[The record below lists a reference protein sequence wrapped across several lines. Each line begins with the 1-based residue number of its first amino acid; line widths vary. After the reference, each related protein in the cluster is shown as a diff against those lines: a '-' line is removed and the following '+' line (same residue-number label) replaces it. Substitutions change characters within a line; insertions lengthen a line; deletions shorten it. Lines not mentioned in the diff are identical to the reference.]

1 MSSSEG
7 SKIIYTAP
15 NGLQGVFSSLFHKLN
30 ENAFATVEELV
41 PFFYNLPVHKE
52 GIFMATNEELAEL
65 LFPDVT
71 ETIEDLEARY
81 PARNLPEGAQVTR
94 FAPSPTGF
102 LHTGSLFT
110 SLISYTVAKSTGG
123 VYYIRLEDTDT
134 KRTVEGSGE
143 LLIAQLNEFGI
154 VPDEGHFVDG
164 DHGDYGPYKQ
174 SERRSIY
181 CTVIKELIRIGRA
194 YPDFCTP
201 EDLDRIRKAQEA
213 AKVLP
218 GYYGIYAR
226 DRNLS
231 VEERIEKIKAG
242 IPWVIRFKSNGDHE
256 KKTKFT
262 DAIRGEIELQDNDTD
277 VVILKSDGLPT
288 YHFAHVC
295 DDHFMRTTLIT
306 RGEEWIPSTPIH
318 LDMFRALGWKAPKY
332 AHVPNIM
339 KLDYGNKRKLS
350 KRKDP
355 EAAVSYFLE
364 QGYAPEAL
372 KVYLMSIANSNFEEW
387 TIAHKSFDLSAFP
400 FSIKKLSLD
409 GALFDQDKLNYFAK
423 EMMAREPLEKEFDA
437 VLAWAKSFDS
447 EFAKRIEGDPVYF
460 KKILNIEKD
469 RKNPRKDYAK
479 YSDIY
484 PLVKFFYADE
494 YAEIIK
500 SPLPFQDKFD
510 RALLANLLREAA
522 VSMPYEVDE
531 PTWFAAI
538 KEIGVKF
545 GFAASNKDYKNNPES
560 FVGSLSDVAEIIRV
574 ALVGSTQSPNLHEII
589 EILGKDECIRR
600 MNLVAETL

>member
-1 MSSSEG
+1 
-7 SKIIYTAP
+7 
-15 NGLQGVFSSLFHKLN
+15 
-30 ENAFATVEELV
+30 
-41 PFFYNLPVHKE
+41 
-52 GIFMATNEELAEL
+52 MATNEELANL

-81 PARNLPEGAQVTR
+81 PSRNLPEGAQVTR

-110 SLISYTVAKSTGG
+110 SLISYTVARSSGG
-123 VYYIRLEDTDT
+123 VYYVRLEDTDT
-134 KRTVEGSGE
+134 KRTIEGSGD
-143 LLIAQLNEFGI
+143 LLISQLREFGI
-154 VPDEGHFVDG
+154 EPNEGYFPEG
-164 DHGDYGPYKQ
+164 DKGDYGPYKQ

-181 CTVIKELIRIGRA
+181 RTVIKELIRRGRA

-218 GYYGIYAR
+218 GYYGVYAR

-231 VEERIEKIKAG
+231 VEERIEKINAG
-242 IPWVIRFKSNGDHE
+242 VPWVIRFKSNGDHE
-256 KKTKFT
+256 KKTKFV

-295 DDHFMRTTLIT
+295 DDHFMRTTMIT

-332 AHVPNIM
+332 AHVPSVM

-364 QGYAPEAL
+364 QGYPPEAL

-400 FSIKKLSLD
+400 FSLKKISFD

-423 EMMAREPLEKEFDA
+423 EMLAREPLEQEFEA
-437 VLAWAKSFDS
+437 VYSWAKTHD
-447 EFAKRIEGDPVYF
+447 EAFARRIEGNPEYF

-484 PLVKFFYADE
+484 PLIKFFYQDE
-494 YAEIIK
+494 YEAMVS
-500 SPLPFQDKFD
+500 SPLPFQEKFD
-510 RALLANLLREAA
+510 RALLSNLLKDAA
-522 VSMPYEVDE
+522 TSMPYGVDE
-531 PTWFAAI
+531 PTWFSAI
-538 KEIGVKF
+538 KEIGAKF
-545 GFAASNKDYKNNPES
+545 GFAASNKDYKNNPDS

-589 EILGKDECIRR
+589 EILGKEECVRR
-600 MNLVAETL
+600 MNLVSTILK

>member
-1 MSSSEG
+1 
-7 SKIIYTAP
+7 
-15 NGLQGVFSSLFHKLN
+15 
-30 ENAFATVEELV
+30 
-41 PFFYNLPVHKE
+41 
-52 GIFMATNEELAEL
+52 MATNEDLANL

-71 ETIEDLEARY
+71 ESIEDLEARY
-81 PARNLPEGAQVTR
+81 PARDLKEGAQVTR

-123 VYYIRLEDTDT
+123 VYFFRLEDTDT
-134 KRTVEGSGE
+134 KRTIEGSGD
-143 LLIAQLNEFGI
+143 LLISQLAAFGI
-154 VPDEGHFVDG
+154 VADEGYFPEG
-164 DHGDYGPYKQ
+164 DQGSYGPYKQ
-174 SERRSIY
+174 SERKNIY
-181 CTVIKELIRIGRA
+181 RTVIKELVRRGRA

-201 EDLDRIRKAQEA
+201 EDLDKIRKAQEA
-213 AKVLP
+213 SKVLP
-218 GYYGIYAR
+218 GYYGVYAR

-231 VEERIEKIKAG
+231 VEERIARIEAG
-242 IPWVIRFKSNGDHE
+242 TPWVIRFKSMGDHD

-332 AHVPNIM
+332 AHIPSIM
-339 KLDYGNKRKLS
+339 KLDHGNKRKLS

-364 QGYAPEAL
+364 QGYSPDAL

-400 FSIKKLSLD
+400 FSLKKMCLD
-409 GALFDQDKLNYFAK
+409 GALFDGDKLNYFAK
-423 EMMAREPLEKEFDA
+423 ELLAKEPLEKEFAD
-437 VLAWAKSFDS
+437 VLSWAKSHDES
-447 EFAKRIEGDPVYF
+447 FASRIESDPVYF

-484 PLVKFFYADE
+484 PLIRFFYDDE
-494 YAEIIK
+494 YEAILAN
-500 SPLPFQDKFD
+500 PLPFQEKFD
-510 RALLANLLREAA
+510 ASLLSSVLRSAA
-522 VSMPYEVDE
+522 KKMPFGVEENV
-531 PTWFAAI
+531 WFDA
-538 KEIGVKF
+538 VKVLGGGL
-545 GFAASNKDYKNNPES
+545 GFAVSNKDYKANPDA
-560 FVGSLSDVAEIIRV
+560 FKGSLSDVAEILRV
-574 ALVGSTQSPNLHEII
+574 ALVGSKQSPNLHEII
-589 EILGKDECIRR
+589 EILGKDRCVSRLEK
-600 MNLVAETL
+600 VAALLEK